1 MAKKPRVRP
10 KPKPRDKAGRQRGHG
25 RRGRGNYTG
34 QVPGGRG
41 GRYIEGDKGRPEFEP
56 NPPPGGAP
64 PPPPPGGDAG
74 FIGIPG
80 LPADVQAR
88 ANELLKDDPTGESA
102 LAYIRTTEWYKHEY
116 DGIQYGVAKGFFDAA
131 HPEAAYREYKNRV
144 DQIQRRYYG
153 RGVTNIDISAY
164 LSAGYDPDTLDKMG
178 AGYAD
183 IQANRQNY
191 QFYAGNFGGGR
202 LTEEELAMLG
212 RQNAGLGSTM
222 GERIRGKID
231 EAIKRYER
239 VFQGT
244 LGSSASLEASI
255 GDTLQRRRTSDIGY

>member
-1 MAKKPRVRP
+1 MFDYSKVDVLAWL
-10 KPKPRDKAGRQRGHG
+10 RG
-25 RRGRGNYTG
+25 
-34 QVPGGRG
+34 
-41 GRYIEGDKGRPEFEP
+41 E
-56 NPPPGGAP
+56 
-64 PPPPPGGDAG
+64 
-74 FIGIPG
+74 
-80 LPADVQAR
+80 DVDMFR
-88 ANELLKDDPTGESA
+88 
-102 LAYIRTTEWYKHEY
+102 
-116 DGIQYGVAKGFFDAA
+116 KGFFDAA

-191 QFYAGNFGGGR
+191 QYYAGNFGGGI

-212 RQNAGLGSTM
+212 RQYAGLGSTM

-244 LGSSASLEASI
+244 LGSSASLEASL
-255 GDTLQRRRTSDIGY
+255 GETLQRRRSSDIGY